1 MSYKPPFAR
10 MRAIKQAAPPVDPK
24 RGVAPQPV
32 SVDEALAAE
41 PEAPVVEEAI
51 VEEPIVE
58 APVVEEAAAVAPEP
72 VEDEPEADEEPEA
85 TLPGAVDDTAPEPEA
100 GGEDDAAE
108 PSMDMKRSELD
119 ALAESLGVE
128 SPDKLPNKQAVI
140 DAIHE
145 AQESA

>member
-24 RGVAPQPV
+24 RGAAPQPV

-41 PEAPVVEEAI
+41 PEAPVVEEA
-51 VEEPIVE
+51 VVE
-58 APVVEEAAAVAPEP
+58 APVVEEPET
-72 VEDEPEADEEPEA
+72 
-85 TLPGAVDDTAPEPEA
+85 TLPGAVDDTPEPEA